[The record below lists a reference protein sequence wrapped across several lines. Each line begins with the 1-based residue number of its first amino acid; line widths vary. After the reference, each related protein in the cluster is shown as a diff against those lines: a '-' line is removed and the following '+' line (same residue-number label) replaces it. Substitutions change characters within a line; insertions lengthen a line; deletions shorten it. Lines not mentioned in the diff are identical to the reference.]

1 MLRIFL
7 TAGKQQ
13 QQKQQK
19 KMVLNQ
25 GILNLETKE
34 EKF

>member
-1 MLRIFL
+1 MFMLRIFL

-13 QQKQQK
+13 QQK